1 MKTLLKLM
9 CVVAAAFVLGG
20 CNPVSKIKLHGV
32 TNISLAADSTSV
44 LGSDLR
50 ESLVGLFTQP
60 SARTVILSVDAEN
73 ELGLNVRA
81 VEAKFT
87 LSDGKKVYATASLAE
102 PVMLRH
108 KTRSTVQVPMN
119 VEIEGGML
127 TMLSFARKA
136 LQSPETM
143 TVQGEFVGKCMGVK
157 KKKTLAPQPLSK
169 FMSNFAKK

>member
-60 SARTVILSVDAEN
+60 SARMVILSVDAEN

-81 VEAKFT
+81 VDAKFT

-102 PVMLRH
+102 PVMLRR
-108 KTRSTVQVPMN
+108 KTRETVQVPMN
-119 VEIEGGML
+119 VEVEGGML

-143 TVQGEFVGKCMGVK
+143 TVQGEVVGKCMGVK
-157 KKKTLAPQPLSK
+157 KKKILAPQPLSK

>member
-1 MKTLLKLM
+1 MKKMLKLL
-9 CVVAAAFVLGG
+9 CVAAVAFVLGG
-20 CNPVSKIKLHGV
+20 CNPISKIKLHGV
-32 TNISLAADSTSV
+32 TNVSLPASSTSV
-44 LGSDLR
+44 LGSDLG
-50 ESLVGLFTQP
+50 EALTTLLSQTET
-60 SARTVILSVDAEN
+60 RTVVLSVDAEN

-81 VEAKFT
+81 VDAKFT
-87 LSDGKKVYATASLAE
+87 LSDGKKVYATATLAE

-127 TMLSFARKA
+127 SMLALARKVI
-136 LQSPETM
+136 QSPESL
-143 TVQGEFVGKCMGVK
+143 TVQGEVVGKCMGVK